1 METVRCLS
9 VPGPV
14 SSGQFLVENTCPAR
28 DQEEQ
33 DRTSRQDCDQ
43 TGQTEVWQEL
53 NITDQPVPGHSA
65 PLSVRDELDN
75 QVITV
80 TNGEASKI
88 SESPPAEDIKEE
100 LELTHKR
107 KQIGDEFYREAEAES
122 EGEARIVKLTTS
134 IITVS
139 ADSLEAIPTSVL
151 AGSNKTPTIV
161 STQAFLAS
169 SLESELNQKLQE
181 QILSDGSSG
190 SPSPRQSPEQHFP
203 PEISV
208 AARHNAL
215 HTEDIFQQDLSGHP
229 VQQGPEGKR
238 EPGLAGRHHQHAI
251 HEFPPWATRASQATS
266 QSFCS
271 KEADKIILH

>member
-1 METVRCLS
+1 MTVCFLRSGCAETESL
-9 VPGPV
+9 
-14 SSGQFLVENTCPAR
+14 
-28 DQEEQ
+28 
-33 DRTSRQDCDQ
+33 
-43 TGQTEVWQEL
+43 
-53 NITDQPVPGHSA
+53 
-65 PLSVRDELDN
+65 RDELDN

-80 TNGEASKI
+80 TNGEASNI

-100 LELTHKR
+100 LTLKR

-139 ADSLEAIPTSVL
+139 SDSLEAIPTSVL
-151 AGSNKTPTIV
+151 ASSNKTPTIV

-190 SPSPRQSPEQHFP
+190 SPSPRHSPEQNFP

-208 AARHNAL
+208 AGPHNAL
-215 HTEDIFQQDLSGHP
+215 TEDIFQQDLSGHP
-229 VQQGPEGKR
+229 VQQGPEGKSSR
-238 EPGLAGRHHQHAI
+238 ER
-251 HEFPPWATRASQATS
+251 TRAGWP
-266 QSFCS
+266 
-271 KEADKIILH
+271 

>member
-1 METVRCLS
+1 METVRCLT

-14 SSGQFLVENTCPAR
+14 SSGQFLVENTCAAR
-28 DQEEQ
+28 EQEEQ
-33 DRTSRQDCDQ
+33 DRTSRQDCHQ
-43 TGQTEVWQEL
+43 TGHSQVWQL
-53 NITDQPVPGHSA
+53 TITDQSVPGDSD
-65 PLSVRDELDN
+65 PLRSGCADSVRDELDN

-139 ADSLEAIPTSVL
+139 SDSLEAIPTSVL
-151 AGSNKTPTIV
+151 ASSNKTPTIV

-190 SPSPRQSPEQHFP
+190 SPSPRHSPEQHFS
-203 PEISV
+203 PEISC
-208 AARHNAL
+208 AAAHNAL

-238 EPGLAGRHHQHAI
+238 DPGLAGRQSQHAI
-251 HEFPPWATRASQATS
+251 LEFPPWATPAV
-266 QSFCS
+266 
-271 KEADKIILH
+271 